1 MKGAALILPQSDY
14 EAAYTRKTSKGHGGK
29 SYPLFMLE

>member
-14 EAAYTRKTSKGHGGK
+14 EAAYNRKATKGHGGNE
-29 SYPLFMLE
+29 SLIET